1 MSNGKKTFIRITNQD
16 IYNEIKAIK
25 ADLTKFRTDNETQHD
40 IITSEHSKN
49 KAEIDLVKYMA
60 GGALSIGLFLSANLI
75 LKVL

>member
-16 IYNEIKAIK
+16 IYNEIKVIK
-25 ADLTKFRTDNETQHD
+25 ADLTKFRADNETQHD
-40 IITSEHSKN
+40 SITSQHQKN